1 MTIETITTPG
11 VPAHLMAPPA
21 PAPSRIVAWV
31 DSLSVA
37 LKASETIV
45 DTPLCPDAWWP
56 LPPNLTLKGV
66 PGRNPRVP
74 LPNEDRESYLAR
86 RTVAVST
93 GAVVLSAAESLGLD
107 TMAAAITGVYVVG
120 GKPALYAEAML
131 ALLHTRGWRS
141 RTVESSE
148 TRGAV
153 AICRSDEA
161 PEDARTYSFT
171 MEQAE
176 RAGYVK
182 GKGPN
187 TGQDAWKGNEQYNLR
202 PEIMLWSRAV
212 TQGCRMEAPEVLKGM
227 TSVEQRTD
235 ELAAERVDV
244 SVVQPVT
251 AIEITAGRESA
262 EDVAAEMRT
271 AAAGMRGAPSGLLA
285 GAMRREAEASV
296 ALDHDPDG
304 GTHSLPEA
312 DPASGVQSFPDEPQA
327 STGPNP
333 APAGGIT
340 EGQKR
345 KLGEV
350 FAILDVTGT
359 GQRLRRAAI
368 GGRILGRHC
377 GSILDLSE
385 AEADEVLAHLSEV
398 AQMKPS
404 ERAAAVAQLE
414 GRGQGAPPAEPDA
427 QNEADNLRAA
437 AQAEQDLE
445 PPADDPWRN
454 WRNG

>member
-153 AICRSDEA
+153 ALWRTDES

-285 GAMRREAEASV
+285 GAMRREAEAS
-296 ALDHDPDG
+296 
-304 GTHSLPEA
+304 
-312 DPASGVQSFPDEPQA
+312 GVGLWA
-327 STGPNP
+327 
-333 APAGGIT
+333 
-340 EGQKR
+340 R
-345 KLGEV
+345 YL
-350 FAILDVTGT
+350 VTG
-359 GQRLRRAAI
+359 
-368 GGRILGRHC
+368 
-377 GSILDLSE
+377 
-385 AEADEVLAHLSEV
+385 VL
-398 AQMKPS
+398 
-404 ERAAAVAQLE
+404 
-414 GRGQGAPPAEPDA
+414 
-427 QNEADNLRAA
+427 
-437 AQAEQDLE
+437 
-445 PPADDPWRN
+445 PPADDAGVLRSDLYHLDGAEKAFAREVVLSVRTSAELGVIPPFRVAREAVMWLRAHAP
-454 WRNG
+454 GAIEGKVL